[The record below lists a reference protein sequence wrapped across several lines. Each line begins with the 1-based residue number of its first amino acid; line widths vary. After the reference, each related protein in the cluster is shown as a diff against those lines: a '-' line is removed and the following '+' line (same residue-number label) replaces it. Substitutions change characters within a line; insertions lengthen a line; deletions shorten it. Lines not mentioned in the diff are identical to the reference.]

1 MQRVLL
7 LGAGHAHLAVLAAL
21 ARTPLAGAQ
30 CLLVTPHE
38 HLVYSGLL
46 PALLS
51 GRCALADCSIPVAP
65 WAAAAGVHL
74 RLGRAVAVE
83 AAARRV
89 VLADGTSVPYDLLS
103 IDVGSTLSRDRWPGA
118 REHALFLRPVDEL
131 IAVWPQLRA
140 RNAEQPLALVVIGGG
155 AAAVELALALQHAFG
170 PRSRVTLV
178 AEPPVPAGHGAR
190 AQRRVH
196 AALQRAGVQW
206 LPALCDAVEA
216 QHVVAGRMRVAC
228 DIALVATG
236 GEAPPWL
243 AGSGLAL
250 DAQGFV
256 RIGPTLQ
263 SVSHAEVFAAG
274 DVSARDDRPHPR
286 NGVHAIRAGAVLA
299 HNLRQALKGGP
310 LRPYRP
316 PSSTL
321 ALLDLTDGRAI
332 ASRGAWSA
340 QGWLMGAWKRHID
353 RAFMARWQRET
364 ATAAQPPKK

>member
-1 MQRVLL
+1 
-7 LGAGHAHLAVLAAL
+7 
-21 ARTPLAGAQ
+21 
-30 CLLVTPHE
+30 
-38 HLVYSGLL
+38 
-46 PALLS
+46 
-51 GRCALADCSIPVAP
+51 
-65 WAAAAGVHL
+65 
-74 RLGRAVAVE
+74 
-83 AAARRV
+83 
-89 VLADGTSVPYDLLS
+89 
-103 IDVGSTLSRDRWPGA
+103 
-118 REHALFLRPVDEL
+118 
-131 IAVWPQLRA
+131 
-140 RNAEQPLALVVIGGG
+140 
-155 AAAVELALALQHAFG
+155 
-170 PRSRVTLV
+170 
-178 AEPPVPAGHGAR
+178 
-190 AQRRVH
+190 
-196 AALQRAGVQW
+196 
-206 LPALCDAVEA
+206 
-216 QHVVAGRMRVAC
+216 VAC

-310 LRPYRP
+310 LQPYRP

-353 RAFMARWQRET
+353 RAFMARWQRT
-364 ATAAQPPKK
+364 PATAAQPPKK